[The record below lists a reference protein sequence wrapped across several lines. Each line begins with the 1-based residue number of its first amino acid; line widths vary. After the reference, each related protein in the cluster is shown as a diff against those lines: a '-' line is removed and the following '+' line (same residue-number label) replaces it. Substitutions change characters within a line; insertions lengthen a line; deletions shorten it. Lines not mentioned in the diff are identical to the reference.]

1 MQLIIQNKLI
11 SLRGSSTIQD
21 ENGKSVFQVKGKL
34 FSITRKKFICD
45 LEGNCLF
52 IVRNQFW
59 RLFTHKAFVLDSSN
73 HQVAYV
79 KRRWWSLGRNKFLVS
94 GLAEDEIR
102 IDGSFFEWNYS
113 IIKNEQ
119 EIATVHRNLTF
130 AKDKFTL
137 NVKNDADAAFLV
149 AMVIAI
155 DNIVDN
161 EQRN

>member
-21 ENGKSVFQVKGKL
+21 EKGNSVFKVKGKL

-52 IVRNQFW
+52 IVRNKFW
-59 RLFTHKAFVLDSSN
+59 RLFTHKAFVLDSSK
-73 HQVAYV
+73 HKVAYV
-79 KRRWWSLGRNKFLVS
+79 KRRWWSFGRNKFLVT
-94 GLAEDEIR
+94 GLDEDEIR

-113 IIKNEQ
+113 IIKNEE
-119 EIATVHRNLTF
+119 EIATVQRNLTLV
-130 AKDKFTL
+130 KDKFTL
-137 NVKNDADAAFLV
+137 NINNEDDAAFLV
-149 AMVIAI
+149 ALVIAI

-161 EQRN
+161 QTNN